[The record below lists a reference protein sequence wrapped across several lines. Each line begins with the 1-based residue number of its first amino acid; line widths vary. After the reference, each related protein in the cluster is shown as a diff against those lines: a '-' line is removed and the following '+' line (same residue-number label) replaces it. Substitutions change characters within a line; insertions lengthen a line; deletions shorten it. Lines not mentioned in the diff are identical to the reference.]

1 MLELTPSQIR
11 AKMDKSF
18 PVRFKQDPKM
28 TYYFNNAQNDEYGF
42 FKDKND
48 ITRKK
53 SFKDVISINGKEV
66 KVKSPL
72 SELKKLIR
80 EEIEDLRNSEPLTFE
95 GNPLEFILDKYSSLN
110 DTMVD
115 LLTPSF
121 RDYLTGI
128 FIVAPKPTTFR
139 ILLHNNQEFYLIY
152 APDGYVAKIS
162 GKKYDLRNLS
172 EEEYAINSI
181 AQLLELGMP
190 PAAEGPN
197 AEVDNQA
204 DLQGGMDTEF
214 TSPETPPGEEV
225 PAETPPET
233 TSPAEETPPENLQ
246 ESKLPLK
253 IRLILKK

>member
-11 AKMDKSF
+11 DKVRGV
-18 PVRFKQDPKM
+18 PVRFKQDPQM

-42 FKDKND
+42 FKDKNGV
-48 ITRKK
+48 TVKK
-53 SFKDVISINGKEV
+53 YFKGVISINGKEV
-66 KVKSPL
+66 KVKSSL
-72 SELKKLIR
+72 KELRKLIR
-80 EEIEDLRNSEPLTFE
+80 EEIEDLKNSEPLTFE
-95 GNPLEFILDKYSSLN
+95 GNPLEFILNKYSSLN

-121 RDYLTGI
+121 RDYVTGI

-139 ILLHNNQEFYLIY
+139 ILLHNNQEYYLIY
-152 APDGYVAKIS
+152 APDGYVAKIA

-204 DLQGGMDTEF
+204 DLQGDMG
-214 TSPETPPGEEV
+214 SEV
-225 PAETPPET
+225 SSLETPPEGEAPVET
-233 TSPAEETPPENLQ
+233 PSAPPAPTEETPPENLQ
-246 ESKLPLK
+246 ESKFPLK
-253 IRLILKK
+253 IKLILKK

>member
-1 MLELTPSQIR
+1 MLELTLPQIR
-11 AKMDKSF
+11 AKMDILF

-28 TYYFNNAQNDEYGF
+28 TYYFNNAQNDEFGY
-42 FKDKND
+42 FKDKNGV
-48 ITRKK
+48 TRRKF
-53 SFKDVISINGKEV
+53 FKDMISINGKEV

-72 SELKKLIR
+72 KELRKLIR
-80 EEIEDLRNSEPLTFE
+80 EEIEDLKNSEPLTFE

-139 ILLHNNQEFYLIY
+139 VLLHNNQEFYLIY
-152 APDGYVAKIS
+152 APDGYVAKIV

-181 AQLLELGMP
+181 AQLLELGIP

-197 AEVDNQA
+197 SETNNQA
-204 DLQGGMDTEF
+204 DLQGGSDSEM
-214 TSPETPPGEEV
+214 SSV
-225 PAETPPET
+225 ETPPEGELPT
-233 TSPAEETPPENLQ
+233 ETPPEENPPTELQ
-246 ESKLPLK
+246 EARLPLRIK
-253 IRLILKK
+253 LIQKK

>member
-48 ITRKK
+48 ITKKK

-66 KVKSPL
+66 KIKSPL
-72 SELKKLIR
+72 SELKQLIR
-80 EEIEDLRNSEPLTFE
+80 EEIEAIKISEPLTFE
-95 GNPLEFILDKYSSLN
+95 SNPLEFTLQKYPSLN

-121 RDYLTGI
+121 RDYVTGI

-139 ILLHNNQEFYLIY
+139 ILLHNDQEYYLIY
-152 APDGYVAKIS
+152 APDGYVAKIA

-172 EEEYAINSI
+172 EEEYAITSI
-181 AQLLELGMP
+181 AQLLELGIP
-190 PAAEGPN
+190 PGSEGPN
-197 AEVDNQA
+197 EQAENQA
-204 DLQGGMDTEF
+204 DLQNNDTG
-214 TSPETPPGEEV
+214 ETPPAEETTT
-225 PAETPPET
+225 ETPPE
-233 TSPAEETPPENLQ
+233 EETTPALQ
-246 ESKLPLK
+246 ES
-253 IRLILKK
+253 IKKFRIKM